1 MGFLINKEQIM
12 ADPIKA
18 LDAALS
24 PAKEVEDVTVYPI
37 TLARYALL
45 ELVKSPF
52 VTASKDFTTIAMI
65 PTIYICCAETSALKK
80 YNSSNIDELKQDAIT
95 FADGID
101 PKKLG
106 SLVKELDARVRQLLD
121 VAPQIPED
129 GSVKKTEK
137 AEQTE

>member
-1 MGFLINKEQIM
+1 MT
-12 ADPIKA
+12 DPIKA
-18 LDAALS
+18 IDAALS
-24 PAKEVEDVTVYPI
+24 PAKDVEDIKVYPI

-65 PTIYICCAETSALKK
+65 PTIYVCCADTAQLRK
-80 YNSSNIDELKQDAIT
+80 YNSSNIDELNQDAIA
-95 FADGID
+95 FADNID

-106 SLVKELDARVRQLLD
+106 SLIKELDSRVRQLLD

-129 GSVKKTEK
+129 GNVKKTENH
-137 AEQTE
+137 EQMA

>member
-1 MGFLINKEQIM
+1 MT
-12 ADPIKA
+12 DPIKA
-18 LDAALS
+18 IDAALS
-24 PAKEVEDVTVYPI
+24 PAKDVEDIKVYPI

-65 PTIYICCAETSALKK
+65 PTIYVCCAGTAQLRK
-80 YNSSNIDELKQDAIT
+80 YNSSNIDELKQDAIA
-95 FADGID
+95 FADNID

-106 SLVKELDARVRQLLD
+106 SLVKELDSRIRQLLD

-129 GSVKKTEK
+129 GNVKKTENP
-137 AEQTE
+137 EQTA

>member
-1 MGFLINKEQIM
+1 MT
-12 ADPIKA
+12 DPIKA
-18 LDAALS
+18 IDAALS
-24 PAKEVEDVTVYPI
+24 PAKDVEEIKVYPI

-65 PTIYICCAETSALKK
+65 PTIYVCCADTAQLRK
-80 YNSSNIDELKQDAIT
+80 YNSSNIDELKQDAIA
-95 FADGID
+95 FADNID

-106 SLVKELDARVRQLLD
+106 QLIKELDSRVRQLLD

-129 GSVKKTEK
+129 GNVKKTENH
-137 AEQTE
+137 EQMA

>member
-1 MGFLINKEQIM
+1 MT
-12 ADPIKA
+12 DPIKA
-18 LDAALS
+18 IDATLS
-24 PAKEVEDVTVYPI
+24 PAKDVEDIKVYPI

-65 PTIYICCAETSALKK
+65 PTIYVCCADTAQLRK
-80 YNSSNIDELKQDAIT
+80 YNSSNIDELKQDAIA
-95 FADGID
+95 FADNID

-106 SLVKELDARVRQLLD
+106 TLIKELDSRVRQLLD

-129 GSVKKTEK
+129 GNVKKTENH
-137 AEQTE
+137 EQMA

>member
-65 PTIYICCAETSALKK
+65 PTIYVCCADTAQLRK
-80 YNSSNIDELKQDAIT
+80 YNSSNIDELNQDAIA
-95 FADGID
+95 FADNID

-106 SLVKELDARVRQLLD
+106 TLVKELDARVRQLLD

-129 GSVKKTEK
+129 GSVKKT
-137 AEQTE
+137 

>member
-1 MGFLINKEQIM
+1 MT
-12 ADPIKA
+12 DPIKA

-24 PAKEVEDVTVYPI
+24 PAKDVEDIKVYPI

-65 PTIYICCAETSALKK
+65 PTIYVCCADTAKLRK
-80 YNSSNIDELKQDAIT
+80 YNSSNIDELNQDAIA
-95 FADGID
+95 FADNID

-106 SLVKELDARVRQLLD
+106 TLIKELDSRVRQLLD

-129 GSVKKTEK
+129 GNVKKTENH
-137 AEQTE
+137 EQTA

>member
-1 MGFLINKEQIM
+1 MT
-12 ADPIKA
+12 DPIKA
-18 LDAALS
+18 IDAALS
-24 PAKEVEDVTVYPI
+24 PAKDVEDIKVYPI

-65 PTIYICCAETSALKK
+65 PTIYVCCADTAQLRK
-80 YNSSNIDELKQDAIT
+80 YNSSNIDELNQDAIA
-95 FADGID
+95 FADNID

-106 SLVKELDARVRQLLD
+106 SLIKELDSRVRQLLD

-129 GSVKKTEK
+129 GNVKKTENP
-137 AEQTE
+137 EQTA

>member
-1 MGFLINKEQIM
+1 MT
-12 ADPIKA
+12 DPIKA
-18 LDAALS
+18 IDAALS
-24 PAKEVEDVTVYPI
+24 PAKDVEDIKVYPI

-65 PTIYICCAETSALKK
+65 PTIYVCCAGTAQLRK
-80 YNSSNIDELKQDAIT
+80 YNSSNIDELKQDAIA
-95 FADGID
+95 FADSID

-106 SLVKELDARVRQLLD
+106 SLIKELDSRVRQLLD

-129 GSVKKTEK
+129 GNVKKTENH
-137 AEQTE
+137 EQTA

>member
-1 MGFLINKEQIM
+1 MT
-12 ADPIKA
+12 DPIKA
-18 LDAALS
+18 IDAALS
-24 PAKEVEDVTVYPI
+24 PAKDVEDIKVYPI

-65 PTIYICCAETSALKK
+65 PTIYVCCADTAQLRK
-80 YNSSNIDELKQDAIT
+80 YNSSNIDELKQDAIA
-95 FADGID
+95 FADNID

-106 SLVKELDARVRQLLD
+106 SLIKELDSRVRQLLD

-129 GSVKKTEK
+129 GNVKKTEK
-137 AEQTE
+137 VEQTE

>member
-1 MGFLINKEQIM
+1 M

-18 LDAALS
+18 IDAALS
-24 PAKEVEDVTVYPI
+24 PAKDVEEIKVYPI

-65 PTIYICCAETSALKK
+65 PTIYVCCAETTALKK
-80 YNSSNIDELKQDAIT
+80 YNSSNIDELKQDAIA
-95 FADGID
+95 FADNID

-106 SLVKELDARVRQLLD
+106 TLIKELDSRVRQLLD

-129 GSVKKTEK
+129 GNVKKTENH
-137 AEQTE
+137 EQTA

>member
-1 MGFLINKEQIM
+1 MT
-12 ADPIKA
+12 DPIKA
-18 LDAALS
+18 IDATLS
-24 PAKEVEDVTVYPI
+24 PAKDVKDIKVYPI

-65 PTIYICCAETSALKK
+65 PTIYVCCADTAKLRK
-80 YNSSNIDELKQDAIT
+80 YNSSNIDELNQDAIA
-95 FADGID
+95 FADNID

-106 SLVKELDARVRQLLD
+106 TLIKELDSRVRQLLD

-129 GSVKKTEK
+129 GNVKKTENH
-137 AEQTE
+137 EQTA

>member
-1 MGFLINKEQIM
+1 MT
-12 ADPIKA
+12 DPIKA
-18 LDAALS
+18 IDAALS
-24 PAKEVEDVTVYPI
+24 PAKDVEDIKVYPI

-65 PTIYICCAETSALKK
+65 PTIFVCCADTAELKK
-80 YNSSNIDELKQDAIT
+80 YNSSNIDELNQDAIA
-95 FADGID
+95 FADNID

-106 SLVKELDARVRQLLD
+106 SLIKELDSRVRQLLD

-129 GSVKKTEK
+129 GNVKKTENH
-137 AEQTE
+137 EQMA

>member
-1 MGFLINKEQIM
+1 MT
-12 ADPIKA
+12 DPIKA
-18 LDAALS
+18 IDAALS
-24 PAKEVEDVTVYPI
+24 PAKDVEDIKVYPI

-65 PTIYICCAETSALKK
+65 PTIYVCCADTAQLRK
-80 YNSSNIDELKQDAIT
+80 YNSSNIDELKQDAIA
-95 FADGID
+95 FADNID

-106 SLVKELDARVRQLLD
+106 QLIKELDSRIRQLLD

-129 GSVKKTEK
+129 GNVKKTENH
-137 AEQTE
+137 EQMA

>member
-1 MGFLINKEQIM
+1 MT
-12 ADPIKA
+12 DPIKA
-18 LDAALS
+18 IDAALS
-24 PAKEVEDVTVYPI
+24 PAKDVEDIKVYPI

-65 PTIYICCAETSALKK
+65 PTIYVCCADTAQLRK
-80 YNSSNIDELKQDAIT
+80 YNSSNIDELKQDAIA
-95 FADGID
+95 FADSID

-106 SLVKELDARVRQLLD
+106 SLIKELDSRVRQLLD

-129 GSVKKTEK
+129 GNVKKTENH
-137 AEQTE
+137 EQMA

>member
-1 MGFLINKEQIM
+1 MT
-12 ADPIKA
+12 DPIKA
-18 LDAALS
+18 IDAALS
-24 PAKEVEDVTVYPI
+24 PAKDIEDIKVYPI

-65 PTIYICCAETSALKK
+65 PTIYVCCADTAQLRK
-80 YNSSNIDELKQDAIT
+80 YNSSNIDELNQDAIA
-95 FADGID
+95 FADNID

-106 SLVKELDARVRQLLD
+106 MLIKELDSRIRQLLD

-129 GSVKKTEK
+129 GNVKKTVNH
-137 AEQTE
+137 EQMA

>member
-1 MGFLINKEQIM
+1 M

-24 PAKEVEDVTVYPI
+24 PAKEVEDLTVYPI

-65 PTIYICCAETSALKK
+65 PTIYICCADTAQLKK
-80 YNSSNIDELKQDAIT
+80 YNSSNIDELNQDAIA
-95 FADGID
+95 FADNID

-106 SLVKELDARVRQLLD
+106 SLIKELDARVRQLLD

-129 GSVKKTEK
+129 GSVKKTENH
-137 AEQTE
+137 EQMA

>member
-1 MGFLINKEQIM
+1 MT
-12 ADPIKA
+12 DPIKA
-18 LDAALS
+18 IDAALS
-24 PAKEVEDVTVYPI
+24 PAKDVEDIKVYPI

-65 PTIYICCAETSALKK
+65 PTIYVCCADTAQLKK
-80 YNSSNIDELKQDAIT
+80 YNSSNIDELKQDAIA
-95 FADGID
+95 FADNID

-106 SLVKELDARVRQLLD
+106 TLIKELDSRVRQLLD

-129 GSVKKTEK
+129 GNVKKTENH
-137 AEQTE
+137 EQMA

>member
-1 MGFLINKEQIM
+1 MT
-12 ADPIKA
+12 DPIKA
-18 LDAALS
+18 IDAALS
-24 PAKEVEDVTVYPI
+24 PAKDVEDIKVYPI

-65 PTIYICCAETSALKK
+65 PTIYVCCADTAQLRK
-80 YNSSNIDELKQDAIT
+80 YNSSNIDELKQDAIA
-95 FADGID
+95 FADNID

-106 SLVKELDARVRQLLD
+106 SLIKELDSRVRQLLD

-129 GSVKKTEK
+129 GNVKKTENH
-137 AEQTE
+137 EQMA

>member
-1 MGFLINKEQIM
+1 MT
-12 ADPIKA
+12 DPIKA
-18 LDAALS
+18 IDAALS
-24 PAKEVEDVTVYPI
+24 PAKDIEDIKVYPI

-65 PTIYICCAETSALKK
+65 PTIYVCCADTAQIRK
-80 YNSSNIDELKQDAIT
+80 YNSSNIDELKQDAIA
-95 FADGID
+95 FADSID

-106 SLVKELDARVRQLLD
+106 TLIKELDSRVRQLLD

-129 GSVKKTEK
+129 GNVKKTENH
-137 AEQTE
+137 EQMA

>member
-1 MGFLINKEQIM
+1 MT
-12 ADPIKA
+12 DPIKA
-18 LDAALS
+18 IDAALS
-24 PAKEVEDVTVYPI
+24 PAKDVEDIKVYPI

-65 PTIYICCAETSALKK
+65 PTIYVCCADTAQLRK
-80 YNSSNIDELKQDAIT
+80 YNSSNIDELNQDAIA
-95 FADGID
+95 FADNID

-106 SLVKELDARVRQLLD
+106 TLIKELDSRVRQLLD

-129 GSVKKTEK
+129 GNVKKTENH
-137 AEQTE
+137 EQMA

>member
-1 MGFLINKEQIM
+1 MT
-12 ADPIKA
+12 DPIKA
-18 LDAALS
+18 IDAALS
-24 PAKEVEDVTVYPI
+24 PAKDVEDIKVYPI

-65 PTIYICCAETSALKK
+65 PTIYVCCADTAQLRK
-80 YNSSNIDELKQDAIT
+80 YNSSNIDELKQDAIA
-95 FADGID
+95 FADNID

-106 SLVKELDARVRQLLD
+106 SLIKELDSRVRQLLD

-129 GSVKKTEK
+129 GNVKKTENP
-137 AEQTE
+137 EQTA

>member
-1 MGFLINKEQIM
+1 MT
-12 ADPIKA
+12 DPIKA
-18 LDAALS
+18 IDAALS
-24 PAKEVEDVTVYPI
+24 PAKDVEEIKVYPI

-65 PTIYICCAETSALKK
+65 PTIYVCCADTAQLRK

-95 FADGID
+95 FADNID

-106 SLVKELDARVRQLLD
+106 TLIKELDSRVRQLLD

-129 GSVKKTEK
+129 GNVKKTENH
-137 AEQTE
+137 EQMA

>member
-1 MGFLINKEQIM
+1 MT
-12 ADPIKA
+12 DPIKA
-18 LDAALS
+18 IDAALS
-24 PAKEVEDVTVYPI
+24 PAKDVEDIKVYPI

-65 PTIYICCAETSALKK
+65 PTIYVCCADTAQLRK
-80 YNSSNIDELKQDAIT
+80 YNSSNIDELKQDAIA
-95 FADGID
+95 FADNID

-106 SLVKELDARVRQLLD
+106 SLVKELDSRIRQLLD

-129 GSVKKTEK
+129 GNVKKTENH
-137 AEQTE
+137 EQTA

>member
-1 MGFLINKEQIM
+1 MT
-12 ADPIKA
+12 DPIKA
-18 LDAALS
+18 IDATLS
-24 PAKEVEDVTVYPI
+24 PAKDVEDIKVYPI

-65 PTIYICCAETSALKK
+65 PTIYVCCADTAQLRK
-80 YNSSNIDELKQDAIT
+80 YNSNNIDELKQDAIA
-95 FADGID
+95 FADNID

-106 SLVKELDARVRQLLD
+106 TLIKELDSRVRQLLD

-129 GSVKKTEK
+129 GNVKKTENH
-137 AEQTE
+137 EQMA

>member
-1 MGFLINKEQIM
+1 MT
-12 ADPIKA
+12 DPIKA
-18 LDAALS
+18 IDATLS
-24 PAKEVEDVTVYPI
+24 PAKDVEDIKVYPI

-65 PTIYICCAETSALKK
+65 PTIYVCCADTAKLRK
-80 YNSSNIDELKQDAIT
+80 YNSSNIDELNQDAIA
-95 FADGID
+95 FADNID

-106 SLVKELDARVRQLLD
+106 TLIKELDSRIRQLLD

-129 GSVKKTEK
+129 GNVKKTENH
-137 AEQTE
+137 EQTA

>member
-12 ADPIKA
+12 ADPVKA
-18 LDAALS
+18 IDAALS

-52 VTASKDFTTIAMI
+52 VTASKDFTMIAMI
-65 PTIYICCAETSALKK
+65 PTIYICCADTAALKK

-106 SLVKELDARVRQLLD
+106 YLVKELDARVRQLLD

-129 GSVKKTEK
+129 GSVKKKENP
-137 AEQTE
+137 EQTE

>member
-1 MGFLINKEQIM
+1 MT
-12 ADPIKA
+12 DPIKA
-18 LDAALS
+18 IDAALS
-24 PAKEVEDVTVYPI
+24 PAKDVEEIKVYPI

-65 PTIYICCAETSALKK
+65 PTIYVCCADTAQLRK
-80 YNSSNIDELKQDAIT
+80 YNSSNIDELKQDAIA
-95 FADGID
+95 FADNID

-106 SLVKELDARVRQLLD
+106 SLIKELDSRVRQLLD

-129 GSVKKTEK
+129 GNVKKTENH
-137 AEQTE
+137 EQMA

>member
-1 MGFLINKEQIM
+1 MT
-12 ADPIKA
+12 DPIKA
-18 LDAALS
+18 IDAALS
-24 PAKEVEDVTVYPI
+24 PAKDVEDIKVYPI

-65 PTIYICCAETSALKK
+65 PTIYVCCADTAKLRK
-80 YNSSNIDELKQDAIT
+80 YNSSNIDELKQDAIA
-95 FADGID
+95 FADNID

-106 SLVKELDARVRQLLD
+106 TLIKELDSRVRQLLD

-129 GSVKKTEK
+129 GNVKKTENH
-137 AEQTE
+137 EQMA

>member
-1 MGFLINKEQIM
+1 MGTFLKEQKM
-12 ADPIKA
+12 TDPIKA

-24 PAKEVEDVTVYPI
+24 PAKDVEEIKVYPI

-65 PTIYICCAETSALKK
+65 PTIYVCCADTAQLRK
-80 YNSSNIDELKQDAIT
+80 YNSSNIDELKQDAIA
-95 FADGID
+95 FADNID

-106 SLVKELDARVRQLLD
+106 TLIKELDSRIRQLLD

-129 GSVKKTEK
+129 GNVKKTENH
-137 AEQTE
+137 EQTA

>member
-1 MGFLINKEQIM
+1 MT
-12 ADPIKA
+12 DPIKA
-18 LDAALS
+18 IDAALS
-24 PAKEVEDVTVYPI
+24 PAKDVEEIKVYPI

-65 PTIYICCAETSALKK
+65 PTIYVCCADTAQLRK
-80 YNSSNIDELKQDAIT
+80 YNSSNIDELKQDAIA
-95 FADGID
+95 FADNID

-106 SLVKELDARVRQLLD
+106 MLIKELDSRVRQLLD

-129 GSVKKTEK
+129 GNVKKTENH
-137 AEQTE
+137 EQMA

>member
-1 MGFLINKEQIM
+1 MGIFLKEQKM
-12 ADPIKA
+12 TDPIKSI
-18 LDAALS
+18 DAALS
-24 PAKEVEDVTVYPI
+24 PAKDVEDIKVYPI

-65 PTIYICCAETSALKK
+65 PTIYVCCADTAQLRK
-80 YNSSNIDELKQDAIT
+80 YNSSNIDELKQDAIA
-95 FADGID
+95 FADNID

-106 SLVKELDARVRQLLD
+106 SLVKELDSRIRQLLD

-129 GSVKKTEK
+129 GNVKKTENH
-137 AEQTE
+137 EQTA

>member
-1 MGFLINKEQIM
+1 MT
-12 ADPIKA
+12 DPIKA
-18 LDAALS
+18 IDAALS
-24 PAKEVEDVTVYPI
+24 PAKDVEDIKVYPI

-65 PTIYICCAETSALKK
+65 PTIFVCCADTAELKK
-80 YNSSNIDELKQDAIT
+80 YNSSNIDELKQDAIA
-95 FADGID
+95 FADNID

-106 SLVKELDARVRQLLD
+106 TLIKELDSRVRQLLD

-129 GSVKKTEK
+129 GNVKKTENH
-137 AEQTE
+137 EQMA

>member
-1 MGFLINKEQIM
+1 MT
-12 ADPIKA
+12 DPIKA
-18 LDAALS
+18 IDATLS
-24 PAKEVEDVTVYPI
+24 PAKDVEDIKVYPI

-65 PTIYICCAETSALKK
+65 PTIYVCCADTAKLRK
-80 YNSSNIDELKQDAIT
+80 YNSSNIDELNQDAIA
-95 FADGID
+95 FADNID

-106 SLVKELDARVRQLLD
+106 TLIKELDSRVRQLID

-129 GSVKKTEK
+129 GNVKKTENH
-137 AEQTE
+137 EQMA

>member
-1 MGFLINKEQIM
+1 MT
-12 ADPIKA
+12 DPIKA
-18 LDAALS
+18 IDAALS
-24 PAKEVEDVTVYPI
+24 PAKDVEDIKVYPI

-65 PTIYICCAETSALKK
+65 PTIYVCCADTAQLRK
-80 YNSSNIDELKQDAIT
+80 YNSSNIDELNQDAIA
-95 FADGID
+95 FADNID

-106 SLVKELDARVRQLLD
+106 SLIKELDSRVRQLLD

-129 GSVKKTEK
+129 GNVKKTENH
-137 AEQTE
+137 EQTA

>member
-1 MGFLINKEQIM
+1 MT
-12 ADPIKA
+12 DPIKA
-18 LDAALS
+18 IDAALS
-24 PAKEVEDVTVYPI
+24 PSKDVEDIKVYPI

-65 PTIYICCAETSALKK
+65 PTIYVCCADTAQLRK
-80 YNSSNIDELKQDAIT
+80 YNSSNIDELKQDAIA
-95 FADGID
+95 FADNID

-106 SLVKELDARVRQLLD
+106 TLIKELDSRVRQLLD

-129 GSVKKTEK
+129 GNVKKTENH
-137 AEQTE
+137 EQMA